1 MNYKFRLLD
10 KKTALDWII
19 FLVVA
24 VFLVCLNFYFLIDVS
39 HKYWFLEAQ
48 SLPLPQKIVFNPENK
63 DPAYF
68 IFQNTIG
75 IFANFASFFTFI
87 ISLSL
92 FLKFKAL
99 LSVEKNISFWHVL
112 PYLFVLSFLHEGI
125 QVRIALALSFALWS
139 IVMFAQKKWLLSFI
153 LLMVGGTFHL
163 SVLTF
168 LIIPIAIMLHD
179 RFGHRFLYVTMAF
192 TLLLSLTRIIPDV
205 MHYLGQATNARFM
218 LYSGDF
224 YSLQNKT
231 GLFQYFFIFVG
242 ALTTFVWL
250 YYKPSSELW
259 SRLKKIGLTS
269 GCLAVVMLT
278 VFHFNVVV
286 SSRLADL
293 LLLPLLLVLG
303 ANLFQLKERRQ
314 WFVLWGMTLSLIG
327 YGILRGIVSFKPTL
341 IQEFLK
347 YINSFI

>member
-1 MNYKFRLLD
+1 
-10 KKTALDWII
+10 
-19 FLVVA
+19 
-24 VFLVCLNFYFLIDVS
+24 
-39 HKYWFLEAQ
+39 
-48 SLPLPQKIVFNPENK
+48 
-63 DPAYF
+63 
-68 IFQNTIG
+68 
-75 IFANFASFFTFI
+75 
-87 ISLSL
+87 
-92 FLKFKAL
+92 
-99 LSVEKNISFWHVL
+99 
-112 PYLFVLSFLHEGI
+112 
-125 QVRIALALSFALWS
+125 
-139 IVMFAQKKWLLSFI
+139 
-153 LLMVGGTFHL
+153 
-163 SVLTF
+163 
-168 LIIPIAIMLHD
+168 
-179 RFGHRFLYVTMAF
+179 
-192 TLLLSLTRIIPDV
+192 

-314 WFVLWGMTLSLIG
+314 WFLLWGMTLSLIG

-341 IQEFLK
+341 FQEFLK